1 MKSFLMMIV
10 FFLIVLLFSQCNG
23 DFDATAGNKKDL
35 RQNMGDMG
43 MYHDNL
49 GTELRKGAV
58 DNASWLLEGMD
69 SSLQV
74 IAAKFDK
81 NRKLTEP
88 FEETYRK
95 KLQPSIKDIR
105 KSLEENNF
113 PDAIKGYRLLTN
125 NCNACHKAHD
135 IDEKVLDI
143 TDPGINYISYF
154 TRIYL
159 M

>member
-1 MKSFLMMIV
+1 MKRYLTTIV
-10 FFLIVLLFSQCNG
+10 FFLTVLLFSQCNG
-23 DFDATAGNKKDL
+23 NSNSVDNNKDL

-49 GTELRKGAV
+49 GTELRKGDA

-88 FEETYRK
+88 FETTYQK
-95 KLQPSIKDIR
+95 KLQPAIKDMR
-105 KSLEENNF
+105 KSLEENDF
-113 PDAIKGYRLLTN
+113 PNAIIGYRLLTN
-125 NCNACHKAHD
+125 NCNSCHKKHD
-135 IDEKVLDI
+135 IDEEVKDL
-143 TDPGINYISYF
+143 TNPGNN
-154 TRIYL
+154 
-159 M
+159 